1 MLPEQLPQMASM
13 IRIVV
18 PLWEERRICKT
29 ACVIF
34 GRMLSNTPMR
44 GGVHFSVCRRSK

>member
-18 PLWEERRICKT
+18 PLWEERRTCKT

-34 GRMLSNTPMR
+34 GHMLSNTPMR
-44 GGVHFSVCRRSK
+44 